1 MRGFDSGAL
10 APSEEAWKDEA
21 ACRGLPEDWFFAE
34 DGFRQRKA
42 KAVCAECPVIEEC
55 REMAMAQTRRMAAR
69 RELSYDYGV
78 FGGMSQDDR
87 YAAFKREQ
95 SQ

>member
-1 MRGFDSGAL
+1 
-10 APSEEAWKDEA
+10 
-21 ACRGLPEDWFFAE
+21 
-34 DGFRQRKA
+34 
-42 KAVCAECPVIEEC
+42 VIEEC

-87 YAAFKREQ
+87 YAAFKREKTQ
-95 SQ
+95 